1 MLRTVPFVYP
11 RTSQDVSCRPHT
23 TSAISKV
30 RKRGSQKEQER
41 GEWARL
47 QNTIFLSPE
56 RWHSLIA
63 VLGAHELTAFVK
75 VFQVYRVQVW
85 LRGRSPTP
93 GRRGDIGPHADAR
106 AAAWRRARTSGAHG
120 CCPGFGTLRA
130 VACRTRDARRRH
142 VFRRDARSEGEYPR
156 THAATRCSLES
167 LVDISPQLEHD
178 GKH

>member
-11 RTSQDVSCRPHT
+11 RTSPADLTQRPL
-23 TSAISKV
+23 
-30 RKRGSQKEQER
+30 SQKYGKEEARKSRNGGNGPGYRTQYFSPLSD
-41 GEWARL
+41 GVASSPYWAL
-47 QNTIFLSPE
+47 MNSC
-56 RWHSLIA
+56 
-63 VLGAHELTAFVK
+63 TAFVK
-75 VFQVYRVQVW
+75 VFQVYRVQLW

-142 VFRRDARSEGEYPR
+142 VFRRDARCEGEYPR